1 MSVVSPRAAAVQV
14 ASMAQLACVLE
25 ASAPKPGNVSPGRPF
40 HDLRYEDFVA
50 SAVAIGAAFE
60 CVGQRPLGQ
69 TVRAAIESTRAWT
82 STNTNLGIVLLL
94 APLARAAI
102 GVGGNGVGS
111 HFAETQEMAPDPV
124 TFLRSRVREVLA
136 ETTVDDAREV
146 YAAIRLAQPGGLG
159 RADAQDVADEPTMT
173 LADVM
178 QLASDRD
185 SVASEYATGFEL
197 TFTVSAPALDLARAD
212 GLAWDD
218 AIVETFLALLAMKPD
233 THIARRAGLS
243 AAEEVSRR
251 ARSVLDAGG
260 VRSATGRQ
268 AIDDMDRAL
277 RDVRH
282 TLNPG
287 TTADLATA
295 AIFVVLLARGFR
307 T

>member
-1 MSVVSPRAAAVQV
+1 M
-14 ASMAQLACVLE
+14 
-25 ASAPKPGNVSPGRPF
+25 
-40 HDLRYEDFVA
+40 
-50 SAVAIGAAFE
+50 
-60 CVGQRPLGQ
+60 
-69 TVRAAIESTRAWT
+69 T
-82 STNTNLGIVLLL
+82 S
-94 APLARAAI
+94 
-102 GVGGNGVGS
+102 
-111 HFAETQEMAPDPV
+111 DPN
-124 TFLRSRVREVLA
+124 FRLRVREVLG
-136 ETTVDDAREV
+136 ETTIGDARDV
-146 YAAIRLAQPGGLG
+146 YAAIRLARPGGLG

-173 LADVM
+173 LVDVM

-185 SVASEYATGFEL
+185 TVASEYATGFEL
-197 TFTVSAPALDLARAD
+197 TFAVGAPALDRARAD
-212 GLAWDD
+212 GLVWDD
-218 AIVETFLALLAMKPD
+218 AIVEAFLTLLAKKPD

>member
-1 MSVVSPRAAAVQV
+1 VSELSPRAISVHV

-40 HDLRYEDFVA
+40 DDLRYEDFVA
-50 SAVAIGAAFE
+50 SAIAIGPAFE
-60 CVGQRPLGQ
+60 CAASRPLGE
-69 TVRAAIESTRAWT
+69 TVRLAIESTREWT

-102 GVGGNGVGS
+102 GDRSGTVRGLS
-111 HFAETQEMAPDPV
+111 PDCPRAV
-124 TFLRSRVREVLA
+124 PIRVREVLA

-146 YAAIRLAQPGGLG
+146 YRAIRVAAPGGLG

-173 LADVM
+173 LLEVM
-178 QLASDRD
+178 RLAAERD
-185 SVASEYATGFEL
+185 SIASEYATEFHL
-197 TFTVSAPALDLARAD
+197 TFTVGVPALDRARTE

-218 AIVETFLALLAMKPD
+218 AIVEMFLTLLAEKPD
-233 THIARRAGLS
+233 THIARRAGLPS
-243 AAEEVSRR
+243 AEEVSRR
-251 ARSVLDAGG
+251 AREVLSEGG
-260 VRSATGRQ
+260 VRSATGRK

-277 RDVRH
+277 RDARH
-282 TLNPG
+282 TRNPG

-295 AIFVVLLARGFR
+295 AIFVVLLARGFQ

>member
-1 MSVVSPRAAAVQV
+1 
-14 ASMAQLACVLE
+14 MAQLACMLE

-40 HDLRYEDFVA
+40 QDLRYEDFVA
-50 SAVAIGAAFE
+50 SAIAIGPAFE

-94 APLARAAI
+94 APLAQAAI

-111 HFAETQEMAPDPV
+111 HFAEMREMTPDPI

-136 ETTVDDAREV
+136 ETTVGDARDV

-159 RADAQDVADEPTMT
+159 QADAQDVADEPTMT
-173 LADVM
+173 LREVM
-178 QLASDRD
+178 GLAAERD

-197 TFTVSAPALDLARAD
+197 TFTVGAPALDRARAD

-218 AIVETFLALLAMKPD
+218 AIVEAFLTLLAKKPD
-233 THIARRAGLS
+233 THIARRAGL
-243 AAEEVSRR
+243 APAEEVSRR
-251 ARSVLDAGG
+251 ARSVLEAGG